1 MMRSLYAG
9 VAGLKNHQTRMDVIG
24 NNIANVNTV
33 GFKRG
38 RVNFQ
43 EMMVQ
48 TLRGASSPQ
57 AGRGGVNAMQVGL
70 GVSAGSIDTVQTQ
83 GNLQNTGK
91 NTDMAIQGDGYFI
104 LSDGSGQYYTR
115 SGTMDVDRDGNLI
128 SSSNGFKV
136 LGWSADATGKI
147 NTNSSLTS
155 MTIPI
160 GQSMKPLAT
169 TSITFANN
177 LDASAQSGITAPH
190 SASIEV
196 YDSQGFAH
204 TVIAQFTKT
213 TTDNQWKYKATLA
226 SNDPQ
231 IQKFLSAYY
240 PNFDSMTID
249 DQTKILDAAQRMVF
263 DGFASV
269 NGMGAVS
276 AGVNLISK
284 TSGLAGNQLSVEFK
298 NNGASLPLDTTVTG
312 TPPAQKI
319 TVQLATDAA
328 GKITSTLNDIVTDIN
343 KKAGSIVVAALDAGI
358 DGNTVA
364 IAESTVQFTNGNDT
378 NGALAYLNSFQ
389 PGVNLTARNAGT
401 DGNKLMAAIVNNEKT
416 AAVSG
421 LSQYINLTAK
431 RSGAVGNYIDVKLVN
446 GATAATKASG
456 GVNGAVTFTA
466 KKPGTNGNLIS
477 VDVDGVG
484 VNQVFGISVA
494 GNAIT
499 VTLATDGAGTVTTTQ
514 QQLVDAIN
522 SDPAAS
528 ALVTASGGAAALAA
542 NENFGNLG
550 GGVNGTLGSSVAGA
564 GTSAA
569 HKVVTVNLA
578 TDADGVV
585 TSTLNNVV
593 AQIAADVNASQFLS
607 ASVVPAANGG
617 NIAQTGQVTLAGGAD
632 STFGVSVAGTAPDQ
646 TVNVSLGTTTSFVGS
661 TITGNTVTTLN
672 DVVNGINTNSAASG
686 LLIASMDSTA
696 IPGNLAAVTGPT
708 ALSGGADSS
717 RQGTLIFNNDG
728 TINAEQTRAANGATS
743 PDMTRAFSFQPPSA
757 NVLKIMPD
765 FRSITQYTSAF
776 SAVAQKQDGNPT
788 GTLQSFAIDGTGK
801 VSGIFSNG
809 FSKELAI
816 LAVANFNNPGGLI
829 KVGDNMFKRSNNSG
843 LEQVGIAGNGG
854 RGNITPGA
862 LEMSNV
868 DLSQEFTDMITTQRG
883 FQANSRII
891 TTSDEMLQELVN
903 LKR

>member
-115 SGTMDVDRDGNLI
+115 SGTLDVDRDGNLI
-128 SSSNGFKV
+128 SSSNGYKV

-147 NTNSSLTS
+147 NTNSSLSS

-177 LDASAQSGITAPH
+177 LDASAQAGITAPH

-204 TVIAQFTKT
+204 TVITQFTKT

-226 SNDPQ
+226 TNDPQ
-231 IQKFLSAYY
+231 IQKFLATYY
-240 PNFDSMTID
+240 PNFDSMTLD
-249 DQTKILDAAQRMVF
+249 DQTKILDAVQRMIF

-269 NGMGAVS
+269 NGMGATT
-276 AGVNLISK
+276 AGVNVLSK
-284 TSGLAGNQLSVEFK
+284 TSGLAGNQLSIEFK

-328 GKITSTLNDIVTDIN
+328 GKITSTLNDIITDIN
-343 KKAGSIVVAALDAGI
+343 KKAGNIVIAALDAGI
-358 DGNTVA
+358 DGNTIA
-364 IAESTVQFTNGNDT
+364 IAEGPIQFTNGNDT
-378 NGALAYLNSFQ
+378 NGALASLTGFQ
-389 PGVNLTARNAGT
+389 PGVNLTARNAGA
-401 DGNKLMAAIVNNEKT
+401 DGNKLKAAIVNNEKT

-431 RSGAVGNYIDVKLVN
+431 KAGAVGNYIDVKLVN
-446 GATAATKASG
+446 NAVAATATGGANATVA
-456 GVNGAVTFTA
+456 FTA
-466 KKPGTNGNLIS
+466 KKPGTNGNSIV
-477 VDVDGVG
+477 VDVVDPGALNAG
-484 VNQVFGISVA
+484 GISVS
-494 GNAIT
+494 GTTIT
-499 VTLATDGAGTVTTTQ
+499 VTLPHDGSAVTGTRQ
-514 QQLVDAIN
+514 WIVDQVN
-522 SDPAAS
+522 TNPAAS
-528 ALVTASGGAAALAA
+528 ALVTATGGSATIASAQTYNLA
-542 NENFGNLG
+542 
-550 GGVNGTLGSSVAGA
+550 GGVDGTLTSSVTGT
-564 GTSAA
+564 GTSAD
-569 HKVVTVNLA
+569 HKVVTVTLA
-578 TDADGVV
+578 TDGDGNV
-585 TSTLNNVV
+585 TSTLN
-593 AQIAADVNASQFLS
+593 DVMNKINTDPNASQFLT
-607 ASVVPAANGG
+607 ATVVPAANGG
-617 NIAQTGQVTLAGGAD
+617 NITQVGQVTLAGGAD
-632 STFGVSVAGTAPDQ
+632 STFGVTVAGTAPDQ
-646 TVNVSLGTTTSFVGS
+646 TVNVSLGTTTTFGGTNTISS
-661 TITGNTVTTLN
+661 TTTTTLN
-672 DVVNGINTNSAASG
+672 DVVNGINSSSAASA

-696 IPGNLAAVTGPT
+696 IPTNPATVTGPT

-717 RQGTLIFNNDG
+717 RQGTIIFNNDG
-728 TINAEQTRAANGATS
+728 TINAEQTRTANGATS

-757 NVLKIMPD
+757 NIMKIMPD
-765 FRSITQYTSAF
+765 FRNITQYTSAF

-809 FSKELAI
+809 FTKELAV
-816 LAVANFNNPGGLI
+816 LAIANFNNPGGLI

-843 LEQVGIAGNGG
+843 LEQIGTAGNGG
-854 RGNITPGA
+854 RGTITPGA

-883 FQANSRII
+883 FQSNSRII